1 MTLSIFEFVLL
12 TTFAV
17 IGGLAV
23 LYLFIRSVVA
33 LVIKDSGEIKALK
46 LEEKLRFDKMVEQL
60 DAIMSSDRDMSEDPV
75 SDDDDISDD
84 KIDDLYPLE
93 EDEDEDEDDED
104 EDEDEDEDDE
114 DDDEEDDEDDDFDDD
129 DDLEDDDEESEDEEP
144 EYGEDELAPIDEIL
158 KKYKK

>member
-1 MTLSIFEFVLL
+1 MTLSIFEFALL
-12 TTFAV
+12 TIFAV

-46 LEEKLRFDKMVEQL
+46 LEEKLKFDKMVEQL
-60 DAIMSSDRDMSEDPV
+60 DAIMNSDRDMSEDPV

-84 KIDDLYPLE
+84 EIDDFYPFE

-104 EDEDEDEDDE
+104 
-114 DDDEEDDEDDDFDDD
+114 DDDFDDD

>member
-23 LYLFIRSVVA
+23 LYLLIRSVVA

-60 DAIMSSDRDMSEDPV
+60 DAIMSSDRDTSEDPV

-84 KIDDLYPLE
+84 EIDDSYPFE
-93 EDEDEDEDDED
+93 EDEDEDEDDDD
-104 EDEDEDEDDE
+104 EDDEDDEDEDDE
-114 DDDEEDDEDDDFDDD
+114 DDDDFDDD

>member
-1 MTLSIFEFVLL
+1 MTLSIFEFALL

-23 LYLFIRSVVA
+23 LYLFIRSVIA

-46 LEEKLRFDKMVEQL
+46 LEEKLKFDKMVEQL
-60 DAIMSSDRDMSEDPV
+60 DAIMNSDRDMAEDPV

-84 KIDDLYPLE
+84 EIDDFYPFE
-93 EDEDEDEDDED
+93 EDEDEDEN
-104 EDEDEDEDDE
+104 DE
-114 DDDEEDDEDDDFDDD
+114 DDDDDFDD

>member
-23 LYLFIRSVVA
+23 LYLLIRSVVA

-60 DAIMSSDRDMSEDPV
+60 DAIMTSDRDMSEDPV

-84 KIDDLYPLE
+84 EIDDSYPFE
-93 EDEDEDEDDED
+93 EDEDEDEDDD
-104 EDEDEDEDDE
+104 EDDEDEDDD
-114 DDDEEDDEDDDFDDD
+114 DDDEDFDDD

>member
-1 MTLSIFEFVLL
+1 MTLSIFEFALL

-23 LYLFIRSVVA
+23 LYLFIRSVIA

-46 LEEKLRFDKMVEQL
+46 LEEKLKFDKMVEQL
-60 DAIMSSDRDMSEDPV
+60 DAIMNSDRDMSEDPV

-84 KIDDLYPLE
+84 EIDDFYPFE
-93 EDEDEDEDDED
+93 EDEDEDEDDE
-104 EDEDEDEDDE
+104 
-114 DDDEEDDEDDDFDDD
+114 D

>member
-84 KIDDLYPLE
+84 EIDDLYPCE

-104 EDEDEDEDDE
+104 DEDDDEDEDEDD
-114 DDDEEDDEDDDFDDD
+114 DEVDDEDDDFDDD

>member
-23 LYLFIRSVVA
+23 LYLLIRSVVA
-33 LVIKDSGEIKALK
+33 LVIKESGEIKALK

-84 KIDDLYPLE
+84 EIDDSYLFE
-93 EDEDEDEDDED
+93 EDEDEEEDDDDEDDDDEDDEDDEDEDDED
-104 EDEDEDEDDE
+104 
-114 DDDEEDDEDDDFDDD
+114 DDDFDDD

>member
-84 KIDDLYPLE
+84 EIDDLYPCE

-104 EDEDEDEDDE
+104 DE
-114 DDDEEDDEDDDFDDD
+114 DDDEDEDEDDDFDDD

>member
-23 LYLFIRSVVA
+23 LYLFIRSIVA

-60 DAIMSSDRDMSEDPV
+60 DAIMTSDRDMSEDPV

-84 KIDDLYPLE
+84 EIDDSYPFE

-104 EDEDEDEDDE
+104 DEDEDEDDE
-114 DDDEEDDEDDDFDDD
+114 DDEDDDDFDDD

>member
-60 DAIMSSDRDMSEDPV
+60 DAIMNSDRDMSEDPV
-75 SDDDDISDD
+75 SDD
-84 KIDDLYPLE
+84 
-93 EDEDEDEDDED
+93 EDEDEDDD
-104 EDEDEDEDDE
+104 EDDEDDDDFDDDEDDE
-114 DDDEEDDEDDDFDDD
+114 DDDEDDDDFDDD